1 MRFRRTLTVAC
12 SALLVV
18 TASLALGRPAMA
30 QPAAE
35 PNQVRGLTVTL
46 ADGFATLAWIPV
58 AGATDYQIE
67 RTPVDQTDTPT
78 GTAVITG
85 LWRPNRQVHNAS
97 PTFAD
102 AGFNPGDRFQ
112 WRVRARFGTVDQP
125 YSAPVSAT
133 TLPPWGDPSVPGE
146 GLRTEWEMAQA
157 AQFTSDTNEYAY
169 TAMIDDLSDRVRV
182 VELGR
187 TVLGRPINMFVIGH
201 PTPPADAAAVAATSP
216 LAINCNVHGNEPGNR
231 ESCLIM
237 ARKLA
242 FSRDARTIDLLSHT
256 TVLIVAAING
266 DGRAANTRGNATGQD
281 LNRDYSLVRQPETF
295 AYVQML
301 RDYRPVAG
309 FDGHEFGNSN
319 AGDLPMLPPRHQN
332 VAQSI
337 FDQSQDMI
345 VNHMYERAATDG
357 WWPCPYGCANGGN
370 VGLSEE
376 TILRNTLGLK
386 NVTNSLLELRSAG
399 GSTRP
404 HEGDP
409 ANNRRRKTYS
419 SLWTFNQFLDY
430 HRANLDAI
438 KRARQE
444 AVGFQVSNAGRIVFR
459 GSRPIPAFPPPH
471 PGESPPPLDAPADSA
486 ILTDPPCAYKLTE
499 EQYSGPRSDGPP
511 GLVTTAAQRIQAHGW
526 KVVKVA
532 DGYVVPLAQPERGLI
547 PLLLDAQAVEELVGA
562 ERLMPTLSGRHTGP
576 LVVSSGVACLADATV
591 LGPVTVGPGATLIAT
606 GSTITGPVNATAA
619 AGVFLTGS
627 RLLGPVRISGTSGAV
642 VVAGATVVG
651 VLQLSDN
658 HTVGGVPLVAGNR
671 VIGPLRCNG
680 NVPAPV
686 NLEIPNTVVG
696 PRTGQ
701 CAPL

>member
-1 MRFRRTLTVAC
+1 MRFRRTLTLAC
-12 SALLVV
+12 SALLAV
-18 TASLALGRPAMA
+18 TASLATGRPATA
-30 QPAAE
+30 QPASE
-35 PNQVRGLTVTL
+35 PNQVQGLRVTL

-58 AGATDYQIE
+58 AGATEYQIE
-67 RTPVDQTDTPT
+67 RMPVDPTDAST
-78 GTAVITG
+78 GPAVITG
-85 LWRPNRQVHNAS
+85 VWRPNRQVHS
-97 PTFAD
+97 DRPTFAD

-125 YSAPVSAT
+125 YSTPVFAT
-133 TLPPWGDPSVPGE
+133 TLPPWGEENVPGE
-146 GLRTEWEMAQA
+146 RLRTEWEMTRA
-157 AQFTSDTNEYAY
+157 AQFTSDSFEYAY
-169 TAMIDDLSDRVRV
+169 TAAIDELSDRVRV
-182 VELGR
+182 VEIGR

-201 PTPPADAAAVAATSP
+201 PTPPANAAAVAATLP

-256 TVLIVAAING
+256 TVLIVPTING
-266 DGRAANTRGNATGQD
+266 DGRAANTRGNSTGQD

-295 AYVQML
+295 GFVQML

-332 VAQSI
+332 VARSI
-337 FDQSQDMI
+337 FDQSQHMI
-345 VNHMYERAATDG
+345 VNHMYERAAVDG

-399 GSTRP
+399 GPTRP
-404 HEGDP
+404 DEGDP

-430 HRANLDAI
+430 HRANLDTI
-438 KRARQE
+438 KRARRE
-444 AVGFQVSNAGRIVFR
+444 AVNFQVSNTGRIVFR
-459 GSRPIPAFPPPH
+459 GSRPIPAFPAPH
-471 PGESPPPLDAPADSA
+471 PGESPPPVDAPADSA
-486 ILTDPPCAYKLTE
+486 ILNDPPCAYKLTE
-499 EQYSGPRSDGPP
+499 EQYSGARSDGPP
-511 GLVTTAAQRIQAHGW
+511 GLVTTAAQRIHAHGW

-532 DGYVVPLAQPERGLI
+532 DGYVIPMAQPERGLI
-547 PLLLDAQAVEELVGA
+547 PLLLDAQAVEELVGG
-562 ERLMPTLSGRHTGP
+562 ERLLPTLSGRHAGP
-576 LVVSSGVACLADATV
+576 LVVSSGVACLADASV

-606 GSTITGPVNATAA
+606 GTSIVGPVTATEA
-619 AGVFLTGS
+619 AGVFLTDS
-627 RLLGPVRISGTSGAV
+627 RVVGPVRISRTSGAV
-642 VVAGATVVG
+642 VVAGSTVAG
-651 VLQLSDN
+651 VVQLSDN
-658 HTVGGVPLVAGNR
+658 NTAGGVTLVAGNT
-671 VIGPLRCNG
+671 VFGPLRCHG
-680 NVPAPV
+680 NSPAPI

-696 PRTGQ
+696 PKTGQ
-701 CAPL
+701 CAAL